1 MTTHDQSLAS
11 IRSPL
16 RSPLRSPKG
25 KSEEGAVMLVV
36 MLLLMMSTLTGMIAL
51 QSSTFELRAVG
62 TERRALQ
69 THYVA
74 ESALVTTLALVDV
87 LGPTAI
93 RVAMAQAPVAVATR
107 MAAEEPATGREITNY
122 RVYMADYASLGGALG
137 AVVETDPTRGAS
149 LGPMLGIS
157 PDFTVDVND
166 DYLVS
171 RPIAGHRSDGYGSL
185 RYLMAAYTAR
195 GRTRPPAD
203 VHVDDTGT
211 VALPGGS
218 ARGLHETAAN
228 TRAYAISGP
237 FPWEN

>member
-1 MTTHDQSLAS
+1 MPSHDITVPTHPPVP
-11 IRSPL
+11 R
-16 RSPLRSPKG
+16 PKRR
-25 KSEEGAVMLVV
+25 EEGAVMLVV
-36 MLLLMMSTLTGMIAL
+36 MLLLMMSTLTGMVAL

-74 ESALVTTLALVDV
+74 ESALSTTLALVDV

-93 RVAMAQAPVAVATR
+93 RVAMAQAPVAAATR
-107 MAAEEPATGREITNY
+107 NATEAPATGREITNY
-122 RVYMADYASLGGALG
+122 RVYMSDYASFGGLVG
-137 AVVETDPTRGAS
+137 DVIETDPSAGAS
-149 LGPMLGIS
+149 LGPLLGIA
-157 PDFTVDVND
+157 PDFSVDVND

-185 RYLMAAYTAR
+185 RYLMATYTAR
-195 GRTRPPAD
+195 GRTRPPVDAYDPRD
-203 VHVDDTGT
+203 VA
-211 VALPGGS
+211 ALGAG

-228 TRAYAISGP
+228 ARAYAISGP